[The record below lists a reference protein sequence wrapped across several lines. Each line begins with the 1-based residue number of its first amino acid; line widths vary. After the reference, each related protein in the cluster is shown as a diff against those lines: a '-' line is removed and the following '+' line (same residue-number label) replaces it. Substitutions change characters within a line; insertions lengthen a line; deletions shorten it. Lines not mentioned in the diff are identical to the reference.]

1 MPQVTRS
8 ILIKASPAA
17 VWRWLATQ
25 EALRAWISP
34 NIEID
39 LRPGGA
45 YRFMGPDQQTWVS
58 GVVLELLPERE
69 FILSWT
75 EEGAGWLHPAR
86 LVITLAATAEGT
98 EVRLIHDGFAGV
110 GKPGWEGLVRNYES
124 GATEHRILETLA
136 GLVTPGVDA

>member
-8 ILIKASPAA
+8 IEIKASPAA
-17 VWRWLATQ
+17 VWRWMATQ

-45 YRFMGPDQQTWVS
+45 YRFLGPDQQTWVS
-58 GVVLELLPERE
+58 GVVLEMTPERE

-75 EEGAGWLHPAR
+75 EEGHGWAHPAR
-86 LVITLAATAEGT
+86 LVITLSPSAEGT
-98 EVRLIHDGFAGV
+98 HVTMIHDGFAGV
-110 GKPGWEGLVRNYES
+110 GKPGWESMVQNYEQ
-124 GATEHRILETLA
+124 GATQHKILEKLA
-136 GLVTPGVDA
+136 DLVTPGVGA